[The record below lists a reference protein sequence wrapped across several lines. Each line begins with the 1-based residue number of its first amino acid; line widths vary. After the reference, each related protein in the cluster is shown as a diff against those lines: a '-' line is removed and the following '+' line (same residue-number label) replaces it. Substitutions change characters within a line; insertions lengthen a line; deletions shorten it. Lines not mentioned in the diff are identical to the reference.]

1 MKITVYSKTDCRQC
15 KILHRFLSEREVQYH
30 EINIDL
36 DSEAL
41 TYVKEVLGASSAPIT
56 VIEKEGGQEVIFGFA
71 PSELKQALHFYN
83 KHFMKNS

>member
-15 KILHRFLSEREVQYH
+15 KTLHRFLSEREVQYR
-30 EINIDL
+30 EVNIDL

-56 VIEKEGGQEVIFGFA
+56 VIEKGEGQEVIFGFA
-71 PSELKQALHFYN
+71 PSKLKESLHLYN
-83 KHFMKNS
+83 KHFM